1 MTVDKAKFEDL
12 VEAVNKAR
20 SLADLASFSMRAV
33 QEAMTDLQNRFQV
46 LERAENKRRTQAER
60 DRVGA

>member
-1 MTVDKAKFEDL
+1 MTKDKAKFEDL
-12 VEAVNKAR
+12 VEAVNKAQ

-33 QEAMTDLQNRFQV
+33 QEAMTDLQNRFQA